1 MIKYL
6 IVRNLSP
13 IIQGLEDINYATVER
28 KIRLKL
34 KFLSSR
40 IILYLYII
48 KNLFNTPI
56 TCL

>member
-13 IIQGLEDINYATVER
+13 IIEGIEDINCTPVER

-40 IILYLYII
+40 IILYLYIT
-48 KNLFNTPI
+48 KNLFNTTI